1 MNKLFDLRFVIGA
14 FFTLIGILLLGYSF
28 TSTTVETATSIE
40 NTQVVNRWC
49 GIVFMV
55 FGILMI
61 VLSLRKDAD
70 DELLEPGDD
79 LLKE

>member
-14 FFTLIGILLLGYSF
+14 FFTVIGILLLGYSF
-28 TSTTVETATSIE
+28 TATSAETATSIE

-49 GIVFMV
+49 GIVFMA

-61 VLSLRKDAD
+61 ILSLGKDAD
-70 DELLEPGDD
+70 DELLE
-79 LLKE
+79 E